1 MTCGEIMT
9 RSVVCCLPED
19 TIEHAATLMKS
30 EHVGPIPVIESH
42 ASRRLIGIVTD
53 RDLVVKG
60 IAEGRDTKSTKVK
73 EIMTDHPIA
82 CFEKDDVDDAIS
94 LMSDYKVRRI
104 PVVDDGNHILGIIA
118 QADVATR
125 LSKTKKTGD
134 VVEDISE

>member
-9 RSVVCCLPED
+9 RSVVCCVPED

-30 EHVGPIPVIESH
+30 EGVGPVPVIESH

-60 IAEGRDTKSTKVK
+60 IAEGRDTKSTKIK

-82 CFEKDDVDDAIS
+82 CFEKDDVDDAIN

-104 PVVDDGNHILGIIA
+104 PVVDDSNHILGIIA
-118 QADVATR
+118 QADIATR
-125 LSKTKKTGD
+125 LGKTKKTGD